1 MMYFVRIL
9 LIDVLYTVQ
18 TSYLFFNDN
27 SVSDYFSKNDTILMI
42 MYIIDFAIVVM
53 ILMLFFI
60 YANKAEREYR
70 KIQEMICKDND
81 FSSIIDEQENM
92 KESFIKNLMKNNKFR
107 SERDYS
113 QIINEYQQM
122 LNFSKTMSEKPVAI
136 SMDFLSDDD
145 FGSLFD

>member
-1 MMYFVRIL
+1 MYFVRIL